1 MSNCIIKMENISK
14 HFKGSNCWALKDL
27 SFNIKEGEIIGLIGE
42 NGAGKSTTMRIMAT
56 IMKPT
61 SGKME
66 IAGYDISDHPGD
78 VRRSIGILFGQQS
91 GLYDRLSARENILYY
106 ANLYGLTDRKAGKE
120 LSKISELLEM
130 KDFLDIKAGA
140 FSTGMRQKTL
150 IARAIIHNPK
160 VLILDEPATG
170 LDVTSSRNIYQFIN
184 TCKELKK
191 TVLFSSHDL
200 GAVEKI
206 SDRVLILHKGDMLA
220 SGTPE
225 EIIDE
230 GSLEDQFVKMKEVL
244 L

>member
-1 MSNCIIKMENISK
+1 MSDYIIEIENISK
-14 HFKGSNCWALKDL
+14 HFKGSNRWALKDL

-61 SGKME
+61 SGTMK
-66 IAGYDISDHPGD
+66 IAGYNILDHPAE
-78 VRRSIGILFGQQS
+78 VRRSIGILFGQNS

-106 ANLYGLTDRKAGKE
+106 ANLNGLTDRKASKQ
-120 LSKISELLEM
+120 LSEISELLEM
-130 KDFLDIKAGA
+130 KDFLNIKAGA

-170 LDVTSSRNIYQFIN
+170 LDVTSSRNIYQFIRK
-184 TCKELKK
+184 CKELKK

-206 SDRVLILHKGDMLA
+206 SDRVLMLHKGDKLA
-220 SGTPE
+220 SGPPS
-225 EIIDE
+225 EIAGE
-230 GSLEDQFVKMKEVL
+230 LSLEDQFIKMKEARA
-244 L
+244 

>member
-1 MSNCIIKMENISK
+1 MSNHIIKIQNISK
-14 HFKGSNCWALKDL
+14 HFKGSDRWALKDL
-27 SFNIKEGEIIGLIGE
+27 SFNIEEGEIIGLIGE

-61 SGKME
+61 SGRME
-66 IAGYDISDHPGD
+66 IAGYDVSAHPGD
-78 VRRSIGILFGQQS
+78 VRRAIGILFGQNS

-106 ANLYGLTDRKAGKE
+106 ANLNGLTDRKVDKQ
-120 LSKISELLEM
+120 LSEISELLEM
-130 KDFLDIKAGA
+130 EDFLDLKAGA

-170 LDVTSSRNIYQFIN
+170 LDVTSSRNIYQFIK

-191 TVLFSSHDL
+191 TVIFSSHDL

-206 SDRVLILHKGDMLA
+206 SDRVLILHKGDLLA
-220 SGTPE
+220 SGPPA
-225 EIIDE
+225 EIIKE
-230 GSLEDQFVKMKEVL
+230 GSLEDQFVIMQEAIQ
-244 L
+244 